1 MTATVTTAIM
11 PEQRRLPF
19 ATKLFYGFGSIA
31 YGIKDNGFS
40 TLLLLFYNQ
49 VVGLPADIVGLA
61 LMIALILD
69 AFVDPVVGHLSDGT
83 RTRWGRR
90 HPFMYA
96 AALPIG
102 VLYLLLWHPPTGA
115 PATTF
120 VYLIVAAIVVRS
132 AISFY
137 EVPSSALAPELTS
150 DYHERTS
157 VLGYRYMFGWLGGIS
172 MLLIT
177 FTVFLAPT
185 AQYPIGQLNP
195 DGYKSYALY
204 AAVFMTAAILISA
217 LGTHRE
223 IARLPKPPPVARTT
237 LSQTLRGVA
246 QTLKNRAFLT
256 LMLAGVF
263 AYTNQGLQ
271 FALATYFNTFLWEF
285 PASTLGLLTIAVM
298 VGVALAFIGATRASR
313 SMGKRRAA
321 VSFLVSYVAV
331 AITPYLLR
339 YAGWFPANDDPVL
352 VPILFITTVVS
363 HAFGIGGMILGAS
376 MMSDVVED
384 SQARTGKRTEG
395 LFFAGSFF
403 MQKCVTGFGLFFAGA
418 ILTWVAF
425 PAQAMPGAVPDAVL
439 DRLILTYCTL
449 KVVIGVIGATILA
462 QFPISQ
468 ADHEARVARL
478 SGQRSG

>member
-1 MTATVTTAIM
+1 MTAAAATTST
-11 PEQRRLPF
+11 PERRRLPF
-19 ATKLFYGFGSIA
+19 TTKFFYGFGSIA

-49 VVGLPADIVGLA
+49 VVGLPANLVGLA

-69 AFVDPVVGHLSDGT
+69 AFIDPVVGHISDGT

-102 VLYLLLWHPPTGA
+102 VLYLLLWHPPTGS
-115 PATTF
+115 PTATLA
-120 VYLIVAAIVVRS
+120 YLIVAAIVVRS

-157 VLGYRYMFGWLGGIS
+157 VLGYRYMFGWLGGMT
-172 MLLIT
+172 MLLAT
-177 FTVFLAPT
+177 FTIFLAPT

-195 DGYKSYALY
+195 DGYKTYALY
-204 AAVFMTAAILISA
+204 AAAFMTAAILISA
-217 LGTHRE
+217 FGTHRE
-223 IARLPKPPPVARTT
+223 IAHLPKPPPVAR
-237 LSQTLRGVA
+237 LSLGQTLRGVA

-263 AYTNQGLQ
+263 SYTNQGLQ

-285 PASTLGLLTIAVM
+285 PAKTLGVLTVAVM
-298 VGVALAFIGATRASR
+298 TGVALAFIGATHASKLA
-313 SMGKRRAA
+313 GKRTAA
-321 VSFLVSYVAV
+321 VCFTLAYVAT

-339 YAGWFPANDDPVL
+339 FAGWFPANDDPVL
-352 VPILFITTVVS
+352 VPILCATTAIS
-363 HAFGIGGMILGAS
+363 TAFGVGGMILGAS

-384 SQARTGKRTEG
+384 SQARTGRRTEG
-395 LFFAGSFF
+395 LFFAGAFF
-403 MQKCVTGFGLFFAGA
+403 MQKCVSGFGLFFAGA

-425 PAQAMPGAVPDAVL
+425 PAQATPGALPDAVL
-439 DRLILTYCTL
+439 DRLILTYCGL
-449 KVVIGVIGATILA
+449 KVVIGVIAATIIA

-478 SGQRSG
+478 SAEAN